1 MEILLNLG
9 LFIVSLTVLLKAAD
23 YFIDSAE
30 EIGLSL
36 GISPFIIGVTIVA
49 FGTSLPELA
58 TSIAGVLKGE
68 SNVVVGNVIGSNITN
83 IAMVLGIAVVWVGNL
98 KVPKNIW
105 SIDLPFLMASAFF
118 LYFALQDNIFSLI
131 EALFFLAGIII
142 FLVYSLRSDENN
154 DDEFR
159 SRASLKTYLILV
171 ASGAFVWLSAAYTI
185 EAISALSTH
194 MGISSDVI
202 ALSMVA
208 VGTSLPEV
216 IVSLKAASKGKSSI
230 AIGNVLG
237 SNIFNTY
244 GVMAIPSFFGELVI
258 PQSVVGF
265 SLPFMVMMTILFAVM
280 TVSRNISRWEG
291 LILLM
296 IYAFY
301 LVELFKSAGIS

>member
-9 LFIVSLTVLLKAAD
+9 LFIGSLAVLLKAAD

-58 TSIAGVLKGE
+58 TSIAGIFKGE
-68 SNVVVGNVIGSNITN
+68 SSIVVGNVVGSNITN
-83 IAMVLGIAVVWVGNL
+83 IALVLGIAVVWVGNL

-105 SIDLPFLMASAFF
+105 NIDLPFLLASAFF
-118 LYFALQDNIFSLI
+118 LWFVIQDQKFSFI
-131 EALFFLAGIII
+131 EALLFLAGIII

-159 SRASLKTYLILV
+159 ARASLKTYLILIA
-171 ASGAFVWLSAAYTI
+171 ASGFVWLSAGFTI
-185 EAISALSTH
+185 TAISALSTQ
-194 MGISSDVI
+194 MGISPDVI

-208 VGTSLPEV
+208 LGTSLPEV
-216 IVSLKAASKGKSSI
+216 IVSLKAARKGKSSI

-244 GVMAIPSFFGELVI
+244 GVMAIPSFFGDLVI
-258 PQSVVGF
+258 PESVITF
-265 SLPFMVMMTILFAVM
+265 SLPFMIMMTILFAIM
-280 TVSRNISRWEG
+280 CVSRKITRWEG

-296 IYAFY
+296 LYAFY
-301 LVELFKSAGIS
+301 LVELFKSAG